1 MEATVD
7 SKLGVAHRRRS
18 LTQTALTRRGV
29 IRGGAGIALGSA
41 VFGAGIVDGLP
52 AARARQDSPVAG
64 GTLRLALAH
73 EPDSLDP
80 HYLLTTEAFRIVEQ
94 LYSSLVSLD
103 KDMNIVP
110 DVAEEWTI
118 NDDATRFDFK
128 IRPGIMFHHG
138 REIEAADVEYTARRL
153 ADGSPYEYI
162 FRDLDEIV
170 VPDPST
176 IAFTF
181 TRPAA
186 HFLAA
191 MAPRWTGI
199 VASEIVE
206 EQGLDG
212 MKTSASG
219 SGPFKLVEWNPQ
231 QQVVVARNENYY
243 ESPLPYLDEIIW
255 APVEDE
261 VSRVNQVTSGTM
273 DLDIDGPGKLFGTYE
288 SSPDIEVLEG
298 PVCSFLYCGFNA
310 ARPPFDKAEARQAV
324 AWAIDRQQLVDLVA
338 SGHGVPIAGGPIGP
352 ESHWAYNGL
361 EIYTAP
367 DPEKAKSLLAEA
379 GVAEGTEVV
388 LVTTAGSAWADI
400 AQVLQQQLA
409 PIGLTIRIEAIEG
422 GAANT
427 RVFDEHDFDLTVRRW
442 GTMIDPNDFTGE
454 FFYSDGSYNFGQLKD
469 PRTDELL
476 DEGIAIPDMEERKQV
491 YREIEK
497 YLAAETV
504 PYAFLYRPTVY
515 AAYNSKVNGLQH
527 ETANTRISLKEV
539 WLDQ

>member
-1 MEATVD
+1 MIRHPLQSEFVSAM
-7 SKLGVAHRRRS
+7 
-18 LTQTALTRRGV
+18 LTRRAMLA
-29 IRGGAGIALGSA
+29 RSAGLALGGVMAGSHLGGSRA
-41 VFGAGIVDGLP
+41 V
-52 AARARQDSPVAG
+52 AARQEEPMPG

-118 NDDATRFDFK
+118 NDDATQFDFK
-128 IRPGIMFHHG
+128 IRKGITFHHG

-162 FRDLDEIV
+162 FRDLDTIA

-176 IAFTF
+176 ITFTF
-181 TRPAA
+181 KRPAA

-191 MAPRWTGI
+191 MSPRWTGI
-199 VASEIVE
+199 VAQEIVE
-206 EQGLDG
+206 EAGLDG

-219 SGPFKLVEWNPQ
+219 SGPFTLVEWNPQ
-231 QQVVVARNENYY
+231 QQIVVARNENFW
-243 ESPLPYLDEIIW
+243 ESPYPYLDEIIW
-255 APVEDE
+255 TPVEDE

-273 DLDIDGPGKLFGTYE
+273 DLDIDGPGKLYDTYA
-288 SSPDIEVLEG
+288 SAPGLAVLEG

-310 ARPPFDKAEARQAV
+310 ARSPFDQKEARQAV

-338 SGHGVPIAGGPIGP
+338 NGHGVPIAGGPIGP
-352 ESHWAYNGL
+352 DTHWAYNDL
-361 EIYTAP
+361 QIYTAP
-367 DPEKAKSLLAEA
+367 DVEKAKGLLAEA
-379 GVAEGTEVV
+379 GVAEGTEVT

-409 PIGLTIRIEAIEG
+409 PIGLNVKIEAIEG

-427 RVFDEHDFDLTVRRW
+427 RVFDEHDFDLTTRRW

-454 FFYSDGSYNFGQLKD
+454 FFYSTGSYNFGQLKD
-469 PRTDELL
+469 PEIDAML
-476 DEGIAIPDMEERKQV
+476 DEGIAIADEAERKAV
-491 YREIEK
+491 YAEIEE
-497 YLAAETV
+497 YLAADAV

-515 AAYNSKVNGLQH
+515 AAFNEKVQGLEH
-527 ETANTRISLKEV
+527 ETANTRLSLKQV

>member
-1 MEATVD
+1 MSGESA
-7 SKLGVAHRRRS
+7 LRQRGMARGGV
-18 LTQTALTRRGV
+18 TRRDV
-29 IRGGAGIALGSA
+29 IRAGGGLAIGASI
-41 VFGAGIVDGLP
+41 FGTDGP
-52 AARARQDSPVAG
+52 VGVRTVAARQETPQAG

-110 DVAEEWTI
+110 DVAEDWTI
-118 NDDATRFDFK
+118 NADATRFDFK
-128 IRPGIMFHHG
+128 IRQGIAFHHG
-138 REIEAADVEYTARRL
+138 REVEAADVEYTARRL

-162 FRDLDEIV
+162 FRDLDEIL
-170 VPDPST
+170 VPDSSS
-176 IAFTF
+176 ISFTF

-199 VASEIVE
+199 VAKEIVE
-206 EQGLDG
+206 EQGLAG

-219 SGPFKLVEWNPQ
+219 SGPFKLVEWSPQ

-255 APVEDE
+255 TPVEDE

-273 DLDIDGPGKLFGTYE
+273 DLDIDGPGKLFETYATAPE
-288 SSPDIEVLEG
+288 MQVLEG

-310 ARPPFDKAEARQAV
+310 ARPPFDKAQARQAV
-324 AWAIDRQQLVDLVA
+324 AWAIDRQQLVDFTA

-367 DPEKAKSLLAEA
+367 DPEKAKALLAEA
-379 GVAEGTEVV
+379 GVAPGTEVV
-388 LVTTAGSAWADI
+388 LVTTAGSVWADI

-409 PIGLTIRIEAIEG
+409 PIGLNVRIEAIEG

-427 RVFDEHDFDLTVRRW
+427 RVFDEHDFDLTTRRW

-454 FFYSDGSYNFGQLKD
+454 FFYSEGSYNFGQLKD

-476 DEGIAIPDMEERKQV
+476 DEGIAVPDLEERKAI
-491 YREIEK
+491 YREIEE

-515 AAYNSKVNGLQH
+515 AAFNSKVKGLQH
-527 ETANTRISLKEV
+527 ETANTRLSLKNV

>member
-1 MEATVD
+1 MARRISSLLASHSMAPVD
-7 SKLGVAHRRRS
+7 RRS
-18 LTQTALTRRGV
+18 LVQGGAALAACGLLTRTGF
-29 IRGGAGIALGSA
+29 GGASAL
-41 VFGAGIVDGLP
+41 
-52 AARARQDSPVAG
+52 AAPARQGEPKAG

-162 FRDLDEIV
+162 FRDLDEIQ
-170 VPDPST
+170 VPDKST
-176 IAFTF
+176 ITFTF

-199 VASEIVE
+199 VAREIVE
-206 EQGLDG
+206 EAGMEG

-219 SGPFKLVEWNPQ
+219 SGPFKLVEWSPQ
-231 QQVVVARNENYY
+231 QQVVVTRNENYY
-243 ESPLPYLDEIIW
+243 ESPYPYLDEIIW
-255 APVEDE
+255 TPIEDE
-261 VSRVNQVTSGTM
+261 VSRVNQVISGTM
-273 DLDIDGPGKLFGTYE
+273 DLDIDGPGKLFDTYAGGAG
-288 SSPDIEVLEG
+288 IEVLEG
-298 PVCSFLYCGFNA
+298 PVCSFLYLGFNA
-310 ARPPFDKAEARQAV
+310 ARPPFDKKEARQAV
-324 AWAIDRQQLVDLVA
+324 AWAIDRQQIVDFVA
-338 SGHGVPIAGGPIGP
+338 NGHGEPIAGGPIGP

-367 DPEKAKSLLAEA
+367 DPEKARALLEEA
-379 GVAEGTEVV
+379 GVAEDTEVV

-400 AQVLQQQLA
+400 AQVIQQQLA
-409 PIGLTIRIEAIEG
+409 PVGINVRIEAIEG

-427 RVFDEHDFDLTVRRW
+427 RVFDEYDFDLTTRRW

-454 FFYSDGSYNFGQLKD
+454 FFYSTGSYNFGRLKD
-469 PRTDELL
+469 PRIDEML
-476 DEGIAIPDMEERKQV
+476 DEGIAIPDQEERKAV
-491 YREIEK
+491 YAEIER
-497 YLAAETV
+497 YLAEEAV

-515 AAYNSKVNGLQH
+515 AAYHSFVRGLQH
-527 ETANTRISLKEV
+527 ETANTRLSLKEV
-539 WLDQ
+539 WLDR

>member
-1 MEATVD
+1 MAIRPIDRIRADAT
-7 SKLGVAHRRRS
+7 
-18 LTQTALTRRGV
+18 LTRRGV
-29 IRGGAGIALGSA
+29 VTTGTAIALGVIVGSDRISGRSA
-41 VFGAGIVDGLP
+41 LAL
-52 AARARQDSPVAG
+52 RQDEPKQG

-103 KDMNIVP
+103 KDMNIIP
-110 DVAEEWTI
+110 DVAEDWTI
-118 NDDATRFDFK
+118 NPDATKFDFK
-128 IRPGIMFHHG
+128 IRQGIMFHHG

-162 FRDLDEIV
+162 FRDLDTIA
-170 VPDPST
+170 VPDRST
-176 IAFTF
+176 ITFTF
-181 TRPAA
+181 KQPAA

-191 MAPRWTGI
+191 MSPRWTGI
-199 VASEIVE
+199 VAKEIVE
-206 EQGLDG
+206 EAGPEG

-231 QQVVVARNENYY
+231 QQIVMARNESYW
-243 ESPLPYLDEIIW
+243 ESPLPYLDEIVW
-255 APVEDE
+255 TPVEDE
-261 VSRVNQVTSGTM
+261 VSRVNQVVSGTM
-273 DLDIDGPGKLFGTYE
+273 DLDIDGPGKLFDTYANTQGL
-288 SSPDIEVLEG
+288 EVLEG

-310 ARPPFDKAEARQAV
+310 ARPPFDKKEARQAV

-338 SGHGVPIAGGPIGP
+338 NGHGVPIAGGPIGP
-352 ESHWAYNGL
+352 ETLWAYNGL
-361 EIYTAP
+361 QIYTAP
-367 DPEKAKSLLAEA
+367 DLQKAKALLAEA

-388 LVTTAGSAWADI
+388 LVTTAGSAWADV
-400 AQVLQQQLA
+400 AQVIQQQLA
-409 PIGLTIRIEAIEG
+409 PIGINVRIEAIEG

-427 RVFDEHDFDLTVRRW
+427 RVFDEHDFDLTTRRW

-454 FFYSDGSYNFGQLKD
+454 FFYSTGSYNFGQLKD
-469 PRTDELL
+469 AKTDELL
-476 DEGIAIPDMEERKQV
+476 DKGISIPDQAERKKV
-491 YREIEK
+491 YAEIEE

-515 AAYNSKVNGLQH
+515 AAFSEKVNGLEH
-527 ETANTRISLKEV
+527 ETANTRLSLKQV